1 MTQRFDRLGRLFSDV
16 LPSDFRVILIRANRK
31 LEDCRRGYIV
41 LPEMGHDRETEAFVF
56 RNMFLG
62 VIEVLGEVAREAD
75 RKIESMKT
83 PSTRQK

>member
-1 MTQRFDRLGRLFSDV
+1 
-16 LPSDFRVILIRANRK
+16 
-31 LEDCRRGYIV
+31 
-41 LPEMGHDRETEAFVF
+41 MGHDRETEAFVF